1 MKEHQVNSTEKLLHF
16 MNEVRLL
23 SQCYQKHVVEIITT
37 SVCGTLI
44 KARGVKKNAVYYVM
58 AHARY
63 GEIYRLIK
71 ETGRLS
77 EIQARTFFT
86 QLLDGSVDVEARIGL
101 FAYKRNSTSRHKTGE
116 SSARQ

>member
-1 MKEHQVNSTEKLLHF
+1 MKEHQVNSPEKLLYF

-23 SQCYQKHVVEIITT
+23 SQCYQKHVVEITT
-37 SVCGTLI
+37 ASVSGTLI
-44 KARGVKKNAVYYVM
+44 KARGIKKTAVYYVM

-77 EIQARTFFT
+77 EIQARTFFS
-86 QLLDGSVDVEARIGL
+86 QLLDGKVCDEVRIGL
-101 FAYKRNSTSRHKTGE
+101 FAWERNSTP
-116 SSARQ
+116 